1 MYTSRRAESRSR
13 VSSLFHLPPRRV
25 AVARFVSR
33 VSCRAHAF
41 PRSPHIDESVTLGSA
56 FRAPKIFAM
65 DATLLTIAR
74 WKTATRGTS
83 ACKVLQLDARGK
95 TVGEALE
102 TLRNSGHE
110 SLPTTCAET
119 SETTSMVS
127 VRSFFDLFVREL
139 RSDLERPHEPGV
151 SDAPRA
157 SGRDETDVAETLGVV
172 VETSEDE
179 REGATRETSET
190 RLSTFEKMLSLPAS
204 ALMPLC
210 RQIEKKSPDTKWSEC
225 VESFRADGVV
235 FFDADDLDETTR
247 RVVTAEDVVFFL
259 GVEHVLHR
267 AFDPACY
274 DENILFDS
282 CKSTYIVVRVEHACT
297 TAANCFA
304 WLFERG
310 ADACVFVES
319 ACRVPGAN
327 SNAGASSHGVVVSE
341 LSIRDVI
348 DLTPESFQ
356 RIFATSPIDFARAKP
371 TKTGACA
378 RAFVGSHDG
387 GVDGARETI
396 DAFTRKKP
404 ERLPRRFYLYIDGRL
419 RAFTPLTA
427 LETLLAAD
435 AANR

>member
-1 MYTSRRAESRSR
+1 
-13 VSSLFHLPPRRV
+13 
-25 AVARFVSR
+25 
-33 VSCRAHAF
+33 
-41 PRSPHIDESVTLGSA
+41 
-56 FRAPKIFAM
+56 M

-110 SLPTTCAET
+110 SLPTRAET
-119 SETTSMVS
+119 SEKSMVS
-127 VRSFFDLFVREL
+127 VRSFFHLFVRQL
-139 RSDLERPHEPGV
+139 RRDLERPHEPGV
-151 SDAPRA
+151 SDAQRA
-157 SGRDETDVAETLGVV
+157 SGRDERDVAETLGIV
-172 VETSEDE
+172 VEMN
-179 REGATRETSET
+179 EGTTRDTSET
-190 RLSTFEKMLSLPAS
+190 RLSTFGKMLSLPAS

-210 RQIEKKSPDTKWSEC
+210 REIEKKSPHTKWSEC
-225 VESFRADGVV
+225 VEIFRADGVV
-235 FFDADDLDETTR
+235 FFDADDLDETTL

-267 AFDPACY
+267 AFEPACY
-274 DENILFDS
+274 DESILFDS
-282 CKSTYIVVRVEHACT
+282 CKSTHIVVQVEYACT

-319 ACRVPGAN
+319 ACRVPGAD

-341 LSIRDVI
+341 LAIRDVI
-348 DLTPESFQ
+348 DLTPESFE
-356 RIFATSPIDFARAKP
+356 RIFTTTSIDFARAKP
-371 TKTGACA
+371 AKAGACA
-378 RAFVGSHDG
+378 RAFVGLHNS
-387 GVDGARETI
+387 GVEGARETI
-396 DAFTRKKP
+396 DAFARKKP
-404 ERLPRRFYLYIDGRL
+404 ERLPRRFYLYIDGQL